1 MPPIIFFRAPRVAAG
16 QKVTSS
22 QMSGL
27 ARAVNARTLS
37 GLGNMHWRLAYFWDK
52 LVTQMRN
59 PSADGFRWAPQGEW
73 WDIYAYLQPES
84 GAEWPITG
92 PGEPEGSN
100 LANVLCQFVFGSPYI
115 YGEADRL
122 SGVPLR
128 LPDGRKP
135 ETPWE
140 IHLLSKLQRG
150 LIDPRDGSQIVPA
163 LEAAESFLRVV
174 TPPYSSHGKSYGGYA
189 PTPEEG
195 SPPLCRDLSGDAIAR
210 NLRLKFTALASDVP
224 TTGLH
229 GDVSTDSRGHPVVT
243 YAGTCPLE
251 SQDTGP
257 GHVLGIARL
266 PLAYYLAV
274 NATPIGSPHQVVAV
288 DRFPTAQWIE
298 GPYTGNPVLQH
309 HDGQQLSRLVWWW
322 AAEFRGSQTQ
332 RKDDDFDIRQI
343 GFDFETFLT
352 RQYHLAP
359 NLGRRVGNGLEAL
372 YPRASISSGAAAG
385 TGISFERE
393 RRPVH
398 RYLSGWMMTAVA
410 AEAVGLLDPV
420 TIEVVADGI
429 VVMVLELH
437 PDGGHAAS
445 ALQTLRQ
452 DLAPREITCRLASSL
467 KLAPGGKVAVET
479 TELYPYKP
487 QFWDAYLVLR
497 LMSARN

>member
-1 MPPIIFFRAPRVAAG
+1 MPPIVFFRAPRVAAG

-27 ARAVNARTLS
+27 ARSVNSRTLS

-59 PSADGFRWAPQGEW
+59 PSADGFRWAPQSEW

-92 PGEPEGSN
+92 PGEPEGTN
-100 LANVLCQFVFGSPYI
+100 LANVLCQFVFGSPAL
-115 YGEADRL
+115 YGEAERL
-122 SGVPLR
+122 SAVPMR

-150 LIDPRDGSQIVPA
+150 LIDPRDGSQFVPA

-195 SPPLCRDLSGDAIAR
+195 SPALCRDLSGDPISR
-210 NLRLKFTALASDVP
+210 NLRLKFTALAPDVA
-224 TTGLH
+224 TSELH
-229 GDVSTDSRGHPVVT
+229 GDISTDERGNPVVT
-243 YAGTCPLE
+243 YAGTCPFE

-266 PLAYYLAV
+266 PLAYYLAINV
-274 NATPIGSPHQVVAV
+274 TPTGSPDLVVAV
-288 DRFPTAQWIE
+288 DRLPTAQWIE
-298 GPYTGNPVLQH
+298 GPYTGYPMLQH
-309 HDGQQLSRLVWWW
+309 QDGQQLSRLVWWW
-322 AAEFRGSQTQ
+322 AAEFRGSIQQ
-332 RKDDDFDIRQI
+332 RQNDDFDIRKI
-343 GFDFETFLT
+343 GFDFEMFLT
-352 RQYHLAP
+352 RQYPLAP

-372 YPRASISSGAAAG
+372 YPRASVAANRGAG
-385 TGISFERE
+385 TLLEFERE
-393 RRPVH
+393 RTAAHPYRT
-398 RYLSGWMMTAVA
+398 GWVMTSVAV
-410 AEAVGLLDPV
+410 EASGLLSDV
-420 TIEVVADGI
+420 AVELLADGEVVST
-429 VVMVLELH
+429 LSLH
-437 PDGGHAAS
+437 PDASHAAS
-445 ALQTLRQ
+445 DLRTFTT
-452 DLAPREITCRLASSL
+452 DLTPREITARLASGL
-467 KLAPGGKVAVET
+467 KLSEGGALALET

-497 LMSARN
+497 LMTARN